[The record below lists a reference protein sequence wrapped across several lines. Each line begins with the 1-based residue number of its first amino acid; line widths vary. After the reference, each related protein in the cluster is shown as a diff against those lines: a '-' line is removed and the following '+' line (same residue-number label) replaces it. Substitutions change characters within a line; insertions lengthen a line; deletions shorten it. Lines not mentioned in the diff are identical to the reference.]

1 MHPNNQ
7 AMPVDRQHLDE
18 PLQSFTSLA
27 GQFAPNLHTI
37 DQRAAQY
44 RDSVRSGAVLRNTL
58 DSIRIELTYNS
69 NAIEGNTLS
78 LRETQLVLEGTTPAG
93 SASHPLREIYEAR
106 NHDRALR
113 LVESW
118 ATARS
123 GFIGPSEEDL
133 LAIHREVLTDI
144 DASNAGRY
152 RAGRVFI
159 AGTRFVPPSNLKF
172 ASLIPRAIEL
182 SSDAELH
189 PVLRAAELHYNLVA
203 VHPFADGNG
212 RTSRLM
218 MNALLL
224 ASGCPLV
231 VIEVDRRAEYLRALD
246 EANQGRVEAFA
257 AFVISATERSL
268 DRVLGEPT

>member
-1 MHPNNQ
+1 
-7 AMPVDRQHLDE
+7 MPVDRRHLDE
-18 PLQSFTSLA
+18 PLQSLSSLA
-27 GQFAPNLHTI
+27 AEFAPRLNEL
-37 DQRAAQY
+37 DRRARQY
-44 RDSVRSGAVLRNTL
+44 RDAVGSGAVLQNTL

-118 ATARS
+118 ASARK
-123 GFIGPSEEDL
+123 GFTGPSEDDL
-133 LAIHREVLTDI
+133 LAIHREVLADI
-144 DASNAGRY
+144 DLANAGRY
-152 RAGRVFI
+152 RTSRVFI

-172 ASLIPRAIEL
+172 SSLLPRAIEL
-182 SSDAELH
+182 SGDAGVH

-203 VHPFADGNG
+203 IHPFADGNG

-224 ASGCPLV
+224 ASGYPLV

-246 EANQGRVEAFA
+246 EANQGRVEAFGG
-257 AFVISATERSL
+257 FVLSATERSL
-268 DRVLGEPT
+268 GRILGDTH

>member
-1 MHPNNQ
+1 
-7 AMPVDRQHLDE
+7 MPVDRKHPNE
-18 PLQSFTSLA
+18 PLQSFATLA
-27 GQFAPNLHTI
+27 SQAAPRLVAI
-37 DQRAAQY
+37 DQRARKFREA
-44 RDSVRSGAVLRNTL
+44 VLSGAVLPNTL

-93 SASHPLREIYEAR
+93 SVSHPLREIYEAR
-106 NHDRALR
+106 NHDRAVR

-118 ATARS
+118 ASARAD
-123 GFIGPSEEDL
+123 FAGPSEDDL
-133 LAIHREVLTDI
+133 LAIHREVLADI
-144 DASNAGRY
+144 DPANAGRY
-152 RAGRVFI
+152 RSGRVFI

-172 ASLIPRAIEL
+172 ASLLPGVIEL
-182 SSDAELH
+182 SRDAALH

-224 ASGCPLV
+224 ASGYPLV
-231 VIEVDRRAEYLRALD
+231 VIEVDRRAEYLRSLD
-246 EANQGRVEAFA
+246 EANQGRLEAFA
-257 AFVISATERSL
+257 SFIIAATERSL
-268 DRVLGEPT
+268 DRVLDTEG